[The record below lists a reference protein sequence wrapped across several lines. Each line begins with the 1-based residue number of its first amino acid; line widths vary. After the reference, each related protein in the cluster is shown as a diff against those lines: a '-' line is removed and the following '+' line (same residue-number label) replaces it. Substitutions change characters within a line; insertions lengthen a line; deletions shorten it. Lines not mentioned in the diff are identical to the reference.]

1 MVSQLFQSEVIMAV
15 VNSSRFTLKEGIE
28 GAISKWLEEYN
39 DEVVEVM
46 EETVDSIAKD
56 SVKKLKAESPKG
68 TSGKYAKGWTY
79 EKDKARLRVGATIYG
94 KKGTYNL
101 AHLLEFGHA
110 IVGGGRSKD
119 RTKAIAHI
127 EPVEQW
133 AIEEFQKRLVN
144 RLGG

>member
-1 MVSQLFQSEVIMAV
+1 MAV
-15 VNSSRFTLKEGIE
+15 VNSARFNLKEGVE

-110 IVGGGRSKD
+110 IVGGGRAGGKT
-119 RTKAIAHI
+119 RAITHI
-127 EPVEQW
+127 EPVERW
-133 AIEEFQKRLVN
+133 AIEEFQRKLVQK
-144 RLGG
+144 LEG